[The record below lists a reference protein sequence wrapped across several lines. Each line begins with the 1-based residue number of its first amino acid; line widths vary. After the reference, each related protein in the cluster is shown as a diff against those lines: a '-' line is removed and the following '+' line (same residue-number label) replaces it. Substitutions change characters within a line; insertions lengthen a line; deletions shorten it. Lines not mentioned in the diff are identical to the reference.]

1 MKKRKFEN
9 FIFVP
14 ILMLVFSLSLVRA
27 FLPSKQQQPPP
38 PGQVEIRTVEPF
50 AYCCLSREGSFSEI
64 ESTIGELMQ
73 HMQNQNILP
82 AGPMVGIY
90 YGDPELTDPEKMRWE
105 IGFPISEQVQVLAP
119 LEKKVW
125 SFTTVAVSVHLGP
138 YDKAGETILKMQEW
152 LEANGYA
159 QSGPILE
166 RYLDPDPSRVSAS
179 GLKTEIW
186 IACRKR

>member
-1 MKKRKFEN
+1 MKKRKFKI
-9 FIFVP
+9 FIFVL
-14 ILMLVFSLSLVRA
+14 ILMLVFSLNFVRA
-27 FLPSKQQQPPP
+27 FSSSKQQQPPP

-50 AYCCLSREGSFSEI
+50 VYCCLSREGSFSEL
-64 ESTIGELMQ
+64 EAVLGELMQ
-73 HMQNQNILP
+73 NMQIQNILP
-82 AGPMVGIY
+82 AGPMIGIY

-125 SFTTVAVSVHLGP
+125 SFTTVAVSVHQGP

>member
-1 MKKRKFEN
+1 MEQREFKF
-9 FIFVP
+9 FIIVFA
-14 ILMLVFSLSLVRA
+14 LMLVFSLA
-27 FLPSKQQQPPP
+27 FLQAFSSFAPQQLPP
-38 PGQVEIRTVEPF
+38 PGQVEIRNVEPF

-64 ESTIGELMQ
+64 ESVIGELMQ
-73 HMQNQNILP
+73 NMQIQNILP

-90 YGDPELTDPEKMRWE
+90 YGEAELTDPEKMRWE

-125 SFTTVAVSVHLGP
+125 SFTTVAVSLHQGP

-166 RYLDPDPSRVSAS
+166 RYLDPDPERVSAS

>member
-1 MKKRKFEN
+1 MKERKLNF
-9 FIFVP
+9 FIFVF
-14 ILMLVFSLSLVRA
+14 ILMFVLSLNFMQA
-27 FLPSKQQQPPP
+27 NSPSKLQPLPQL
-38 PGQVEIRTVEPF
+38 GQVEIRTVEPF
-50 AYCCLSREGSFSEI
+50 AYCCLRREGSFSEL
-64 ESTIGELMQ
+64 EVVIGELMQ
-73 HMQNQNILP
+73 NMQIQNILP
-82 AGPMVGIY
+82 AGPMIGVY

-105 IGFPISEQVQVLAP
+105 IGFPISEQIQVLAP

-125 SFTTVAVSVHLGP
+125 SYTTVAVSVHQGP

-152 LEANGYA
+152 LEANGYD

-166 RYLDPDPSRVSAS
+166 RYLDPDPARVSAS

>member
-1 MKKRKFEN
+1 MKKRKFEI
-9 FIFVP
+9 FIFVL
-14 ILMLVFSLSLVRA
+14 ILTLVLSLNFVRA
-27 FLPSKQQQPPP
+27 FSPSKQQQPPP

-50 AYCCLSREGSFSEI
+50 AYCCLSREGSFSEL
-64 ESTIGELMQ
+64 EAVIGELMQ
-73 HMQNQNILP
+73 NMQIQNILP

-105 IGFPISEQVQVLAP
+105 IGFPISEQIQVLAP

-125 SFTTVAVSVHLGP
+125 SYNTVAVGVHLGP
-138 YDKAGETILKMQEW
+138 YDKVGETILKMQEW
-152 LEANGYA
+152 LEANGYD

-166 RYLDPDPSRVSAS
+166 RYLDPDPARVSAS